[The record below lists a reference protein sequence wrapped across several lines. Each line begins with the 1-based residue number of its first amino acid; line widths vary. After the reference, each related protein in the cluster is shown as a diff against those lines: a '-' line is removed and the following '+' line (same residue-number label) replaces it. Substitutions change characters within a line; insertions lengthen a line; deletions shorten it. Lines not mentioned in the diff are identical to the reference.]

1 MARLVGVLG
10 GTFDPPH
17 IGHLILAEEGMY
29 ALELE
34 KVLWVVTAVPPHKP
48 DSPITPVADRVRMV
62 LSAIE
67 GNLGF
72 ELSDA
77 DLGRPGP
84 HYAVDSI
91 RRLRERNPEVEFAYL
106 MGSDSLLDLPTWY
119 QPSRLL
125 EACKVLGVMLRPGED
140 CDLGG
145 LELELPGIAE
155 KVHFLDAPQVGISS
169 RNIRRRVREGRTY
182 RYLVPGGVAEIM
194 KELRLYS

>member
-182 RYLVPGGVAEIM
+182 RYLVPEGVAEIM